1 MVVVH
6 FIIQWVIDD
15 GGEGDVH
22 EEISLGPPAIASSS
36 KTFHIKRLLGWIYVC
51 IPLKHERVFF
61 FECSQAAI
69 TSVRT
74 RLQMM
79 FFTAIE
85 NRANGT
91 PIMFFYFW

>member
-36 KTFHIKRLLGWIYVC
+36 KTFHIKRLLGWICMYSIEARASLLLRMQSSC
-51 IPLKHERVFF
+51 NYI
-61 FECSQAAI
+61 CTYTI
-69 TSVRT
+69 TDDVLYCYRESC
-74 RLQMM
+74 
-79 FFTAIE
+79 
-85 NRANGT
+85 
-91 PIMFFYFW
+91 

>member
-36 KTFHIKRLLGWIYVC
+36 KTFHIKRLLGWICTYVF
-51 IPLKHERVFF
+51 H
-61 FECSQAAI
+61 
-69 TSVRT
+69 
-74 RLQMM
+74 
-79 FFTAIE
+79 
-85 NRANGT
+85 
-91 PIMFFYFW
+91 

>member
-1 MVVVH
+1 MD
-6 FIIQWVIDD
+6 I
-15 GGEGDVH
+15 
-22 EEISLGPPAIASSS
+22 
-36 KTFHIKRLLGWIYVC
+36 C

-91 PIMFFYFW
+91 PIMFFYTSGERIREFNCCCCSLVRRLVIDIIVLLRTLSLIKVELMRTKIQFE